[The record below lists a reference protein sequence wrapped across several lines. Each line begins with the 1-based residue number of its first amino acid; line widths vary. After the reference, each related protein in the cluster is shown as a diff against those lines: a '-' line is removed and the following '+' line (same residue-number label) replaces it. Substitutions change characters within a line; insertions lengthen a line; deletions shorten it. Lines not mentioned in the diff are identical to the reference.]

1 MNKQI
6 KTVSICL
13 SHKWNDGMAERI
25 LKVFPNVEYIKMS
38 GSKCV
43 ACNGKV

>member
-13 SHKWNDGMAERI
+13 SHRWNEGMTERI
-25 LKVFPNVEYIKMS
+25 LKVFPNVEYVNHKAE
-38 GSKCV
+38 KCV